1 MTDSKVYSIEY
12 ERDGYLYAMHV
23 IASLDEAEF
32 IADSLGL
39 GEPEEVVAIIP
50 DMRGGIN

>member
-1 MTDSKVYSIEY
+1 MNDEIYSIEY

-39 GEPEEVVAIIP
+39 GEPEKVVAIIP
-50 DMRGGIN
+50 DLRRGLN